1 MEHLSRGKFIASVL
15 GGALGLVS
23 LKSSSA
29 QEQVV
34 GNGTRI
40 VATGNVHVGQNASAS
55 QTTRAAGSVT
65 GTGIQVVTNDG
76 SIVATGDVWV
86 EQDAAAS
93 QVNRGGGGQAGSC
106 YPGQVAADPGTGQLF
121 YCDYDNCWQEVRCGR
136 CR

>member
-1 MEHLSRGKFIASVL
+1 
-15 GGALGLVS
+15 
-23 LKSSSA
+23 
-29 QEQVV
+29 
-34 GNGTRI
+34 

-55 QTTRAAGSVT
+55 QTTRAAGSTT

-93 QVNRGGGGQAGSC
+93 QTHRGGGGGEGQYAECVPGS
-106 YPGQVAADPGTGQLF
+106 VWADPGSGQLF
-121 YCDYDNCWQEVRCGR
+121 YCDADACWQRLRCG